1 MLRAVISAIVA
12 SAATLAAAGVQAQ
25 PAGAYYVATPAAAPT
40 KARLIT
46 RSTAWHVENGALVAA
61 RAPERDAIL
70 CQLLARDVGGLTA
83 FSAGGKTFD
92 AAQLGACNAKAGITA
107 PTMANN

>member
-1 MLRAVISAIVA
+1 MFRAVITAIVA

-25 PAGAYYVATPAAAPT
+25 PTNAYYVATPVAQPA

-46 RSTAWHVENGALVAA
+46 RSTAWQLKDGAFVAA
-61 RAPERDAIL
+61 RAAERDTIL
-70 CQLLARDVGGLTA
+70 CQLLARDVGGLSA

-92 AAQLGACNAKAGITA
+92 AAQLDTCNAKAGIAA
-107 PTMANN
+107 PTMAQN

>member
-25 PAGAYYVATPAAAPT
+25 STGAYYVATPAAAPA

-46 RSTAWHVENGALVAA
+46 RSTAWHVQNGALVAS

-83 FSAGGKTFD
+83 FTAGGKTFD
-92 AAQLGACNAKAGITA
+92 AAQLNACNAKAGIA
-107 PTMANN
+107 AQAMANN